1 MSLSTTRNN
10 QDDNG
15 EVSAEVAATS
25 PLTSPAHRFTRYTYD
40 ESRGVWLPPH
50 TANLSE
56 ILHGVVVAGR
66 PYMTSQPL
74 FDMQKQTPF
83 AYSVY
88 DRIEQEYQQRT
99 GHFAHT
105 CHSLTTD
112 EYIKILNELCIVI
125 DNDPCD
131 REWMVY

>member
-1 MSLSTTRNN
+1 MSLSTTPDN
-10 QDDNG
+10 QDD
-15 EVSAEVAATS
+15 VEVAATS
-25 PLTSPAHRFTRYTYD
+25 PLTSPAHRYTRYYYH
-40 ESRGVWLPPH
+40 ESRGVWLSPR

-66 PYMTSQPL
+66 TYMASQPL
-74 FDMQKQTPF
+74 FDMEKQTPF

-99 GHFAHT
+99 GHRAHT
-105 CHSLTTD
+105 CHSLTTE